1 MYTVNHTFS
10 NIFRIA
16 NAVKEENEYTF
27 TNYINMLEQNV
38 REKNQKM
45 HSLAFLWK
53 HHIGESV
60 CTGPVTQTLVYIEK
74 TV

>member
-1 MYTVNHTFS
+1 
-10 NIFRIA
+10 
-16 NAVKEENEYTF
+16 
-27 TNYINMLEQNV
+27 MLEQNV

-45 HSLAFLWK
+45 HSLAFLWT